1 MVLIEKYSIFN
12 ALKKEYLSL
21 EKIFVLKY
29 LQTMS
34 FSFYLKSALKN
45 C

>member
-21 EKIFVLKY
+21 EKIFVNY
-29 LQTMS
+29 LLTMS